1 VRDSLLAKKRD
12 ACRAALD
19 TSRNYKL
26 ERIDPAYIIK
36 NKPVTAAPRPR
47 KRAAKPAP
55 KPTPVTPM
63 DSSSS
68 E

>member
-1 VRDSLLAKKRD
+1 VMDSLLAKKRD
-12 ACRAALD
+12 TCRAALD
-19 TSRNYKL
+19 TARNHKL
-26 ERIDPAYIIK
+26 ERIDPAYVIK

-47 KRAAKPAP
+47 RRVTKPAP
-55 KPTPVTPM
+55 KPKAVTPA